1 VAYQLRQGESVRK
14 GLRRVLRRQLTAAT
28 EALGGDR
35 LSDRSV
41 HQARKHIKKARAVL
55 RLVERA
61 TDTREA
67 RHCLRHAGR
76 LLSRLRDAAALTES
90 AEQLC
95 SSGSQALSP
104 KACLALRNRL
114 QQRRMSARGSVER
127 HHAIEH
133 ARTVLERVR
142 DSVDRWRWKAVGT
155 RDISRATRRIYKRAR
170 RALAAA
176 EGADAATR
184 FHEWRKSVKLRWY
197 ALRLQ
202 ELTVPAARRQAGR
215 LARIGTWLGDDHNL
229 AVLES
234 TVSRDPSFSQSRDQ
248 ISGLVRRRQGQLR
261 RMVLKR
267 GAAFFA
273 DTPKA
278 FAKGLRQRPE
288 RPVAARRQRGRRPA
302 VKAAHSAA
310 A

>member
-1 VAYQLRQGESVRK
+1 MAYQLRQGESVRK

-184 FHEWRKSVKLRWY
+184 FHEWRKRIKLLWY
-197 ALRLQ
+197 AVRLQ
-202 ELTVPAARRQAGR
+202 ARTPASHRQAAA
-215 LARIGTWLGDDHNL
+215 LARMGRWLGDDHNL
-229 AVLES
+229 DVLES
-234 TVSRDPSFSQSRDQ
+234 TVGRNPSLAHSRER
-248 ISGLVRRRQGQLR
+248 ISMLVRGRQAQLR
-261 RMVLKR
+261 RMALKT
-267 GAAFFA
+267 GAAFF
-273 DTPKA
+273 TPTAKA
-278 FAKGLRQRPE
+278 FGRSLREAREKPTARLRPRQRRSLE
-288 RPVAARRQRGRRPA
+288 ARTAATVAA
-302 VKAAHSAA
+302 
-310 A
+310 

>member
-1 VAYQLRQGESVRK
+1 
-14 GLRRVLRRQLTAAT
+14 VLRRQLTAAT
-28 EALGGDR
+28 EALAGDR
-35 LSDRSV
+35 ISDRSV

-61 TDTREA
+61 TDTKDA

-76 LLSRLRDAAALTES
+76 LLSRLRDAAVLSES
-90 AEQLC
+90 AAQLC
-95 SSGSQALSP
+95 SSGRQALSQ
-104 KACLALRNRL
+104 KTCLALRNRL
-114 QQRRMSARGSVER
+114 QQRRMRVRGSVER

-142 DSVDRWRWKAVGT
+142 GSVDTWRWKAVGT
-155 RDISRATRRIYKRAR
+155 RELSRATRRIYKRAR
-170 RALAAA
+170 RAMAAA
-176 EGADAATR
+176 EGAGDATR
-184 FHEWRKSVKLRWY
+184 FHEWRKSVKLLWY

-202 ELTVPAARRQAGR
+202 ELTVPAARGQAVR

-234 TVSRDPSFSQSRDQ
+234 TVSRDPSLSHGRDQ
-248 ISGLVRRRQGQLR
+248 ISGLVRRRQKQLR
-261 RMVLKR
+261 QMLLKR
-267 GAAFFA
+267 GAAFFS

-278 FAKGLRQRPE
+278 FAKGLQRPE
-288 RPVAARRQRGRRPA
+288 QPVAARRQRGPRSA